1 MLNLLFILV
10 IGTIGFSLFQTP
22 QLMPL
27 HYGLIGI
34 AVLLGFLMVI
44 YNRMVRFK
52 NFVEEGWSGIDVQL
66 KRRFDLLPNLIESV
80 KGYAKHEKTTFE
92 DIVKARQMPSQKN
105 LQETAQNENMISS
118 TLKSIFALSEAY
130 PDLKANENFKLLQK
144 QLTEIENT
152 LQLARRYYNGTIRAY
167 NIARETFP
175 ANLICGVLG
184 FKEKEYFEIENALER
199 QNVKVSLSC
208 D

>member
-1 MLNLLFILV
+1 
-10 IGTIGFSLFQTP
+10 
-22 QLMPL
+22 MPL

-66 KRRFDLLPNLIESV
+66 KRRFVLLPNLIESV